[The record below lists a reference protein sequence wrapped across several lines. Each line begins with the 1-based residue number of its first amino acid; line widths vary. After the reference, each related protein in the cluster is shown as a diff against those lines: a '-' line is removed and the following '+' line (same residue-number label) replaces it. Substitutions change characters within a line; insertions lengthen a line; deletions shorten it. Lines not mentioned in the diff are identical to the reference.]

1 MSNNSWYDM
10 SILDKNINNNEK
22 VIVKEM
28 IDKNKNKNKLN
39 DKWVLWCHDIK
50 DSNWG
55 KDSYIKVYSFDTI
68 EDFWKLYKNLNSI
81 DNIMLFLMKDGIFPL
96 WEDDKNRNGGAW
108 LYKIKKNQNFDIWK
122 NLSMSLVGGWI
133 TDDNQLYSDITGISI
148 NPHLFT
154 SVVKIWCSNNKY
166 KDNIKLLNKF
176 EFIGDLEP
184 IYKIHN
190 LTY

>member
-108 LYKIKKNQNFDIWK
+108 SYKIKKNQNFDIWK

-154 SVVKIWCSNNKY
+154 SVVKIWCSNNKH

-176 EFIGDLEP
+176 KFIGDLEP